1 LATYK
6 ASKKNIFD
14 PNENIINDF
23 KKFVSYLLEDNRY
36 IDLFQQAMQR
46 YRII

>member
-14 PNENIINDF
+14 LNENMINDF